1 MIEKTIERI
10 KKTLPEVE
18 HVVMFYNDGTVFHT
32 TFDKTIN
39 IPKLGE
45 NISETLAYIQKIYEN
60 SKYDLV
66 DYRKLIFDTDNTS
79 LIILKLGENSNL
91 ALFFKKKIRNVER
104 KIRSIHRDIE
114 MAEDLLDVDRAEL
127 VEQEL
132 ENKES
137 QLMELKLQM
146 GSQNYKM
153 ITLQEYQK
161 EVSNDEKKK
170 TVAKEVDKVNNE
182 ILKIKEKIDKKII
195 ELTGLKK
202 EMIELE
208 DIGIDQ
214 DQG

>member
-170 TVAKEVDKVNNE
+170 TVAKEVNKVNNE

>member
-32 TFDKTIN
+32 TFNKTLN

-91 ALFFKKKIRNVER
+91 ALFFKKKIKNVER

-114 MAEDLLDVDRAEL
+114 MAEDLLDIDRSEL

-153 ITLQEYQK
+153 ITLQEFQK
-161 EVSNDEKKK
+161 EVSDDEKKK
-170 TVAKEVDKVNNE
+170 EVAKEVDKVKKE
-182 ILKIKEKIDKKII
+182 ILKIKEKIDEKII

>member
-60 SKYDLV
+60 CNYDLLE
-66 DYRKLIFDTDNTS
+66 YNKLIFDTDNTS
-79 LIILKLGENSNL
+79 LLILKLGENSNL
-91 ALFFKKKIRNVER
+91 ALFFKKKIGNVER

-127 VEQEL
+127 IEQEL

-161 EVSNDEKKK
+161 EVTDDEKKK
-170 TVAKEVDKVNNE
+170 AVAKEVNKVNTE
-182 ILKIKEKIDKKII
+182 ILKIKVNIDKKII
-195 ELTGLKK
+195 EVTGLKE

-208 DIGIDQ
+208 EIGTDIDQ
-214 DQG
+214 N

>member
-170 TVAKEVDKVNNE
+170 TVAKEVNKVNNE

-195 ELTGLKK
+195 EVTGLK
-202 EMIELE
+202 EEIIELE
-208 DIGIDQ
+208 EIESDPDQ
-214 DQG
+214 S

>member
-114 MAEDLLDVDRAEL
+114 MAEDLLDVDRSEL

-146 GSQNYKM
+146 GSRNYKM
-153 ITLQEYQK
+153 ITLQEFQK
-161 EVSNDEKKK
+161 EVSDDEKKK
-170 TVAKEVDKVNNE
+170 TVAKEVDKVKKE
-182 ILKIKEKIDKKII
+182 ILKIKEKIDEKII

>member
-1 MIEKTIERI
+1 MIKKTIERI

-32 TFDKTIN
+32 TFNKTMN

-60 SKYDLV
+60 SNYDLV
-66 DYRKLIFDTDNTS
+66 DYKKLIFETDNIS
-79 LIILKLGENSNL
+79 LIILKLGENSNM
-91 ALFFKKKIRNVER
+91 ALFFKKIRNIER

-114 MAEDLLDVDRAEL
+114 MAEELLDVDRTEL

-137 QLMELKLQM
+137 QLMELKLEM

-161 EVSNDEKKK
+161 EVTDDEKKK
-170 TVAKEVDKVNNE
+170 AVAKEVDKVKTE
-182 ILKIKEKIDKKII
+182 ILKIKIKIDKKIN
-195 ELTGLKK
+195 EVTGLK
-202 EMIELE
+202 EETIELKK
-208 DIGIDQ
+208 IGTDLDQ
-214 DQG
+214 N